1 MQKGNGIQKGEDSMT
16 EYRAKKLKAIIKKTQ
31 GLIDE
36 LELLLDAELR
46 HLNEYDACEDL
57 CMHLSEAD
65 KKMRLAVYELQGA
78 EAEAELEDMQDN
90 MQQSMDQIAG

>member
-1 MQKGNGIQKGEDSMT
+1 MT

-65 KKMRLAVYELQGA
+65 GKMRLAVYELQGA

-90 MQQSMDQIAG
+90 MQQSLDQMAG

>member
-1 MQKGNGIQKGEDSMT
+1 MT

-46 HLNEYDACEDL
+46 HLNEYVACGDL

-78 EAEAELEDMQDN
+78 EAEAEMEDLQDN
-90 MQQSMDQIAG
+90 MQQSMDQMTA